1 MDFFSPPPTPPN
13 SGNPGTFN
21 DDADAFLGWFPAF
34 VAELNA
40 LLPYLTGAGFSDG
53 TAAAPGL
60 FWKGDPDTGLFR
72 PGSNALGIAAGG
84 VLRLTV
90 SALALTSTVPLRAP
104 LGTAAVPGISFET
117 DPNTGIRS
125 DGADVLHFI
134 TGGATRGFFSTSHFQ
149 STLPAVLPGG
159 AAAAPGLTFAGDLDT
174 GIFRAAADLLGIA
187 AGGEERFRVGSS
199 RVASLVPFSVPSG
212 NQTFPGLTFNEEV
225 GWNTGFFLAA
235 ENELG
240 VTCQGTERAR
250 FTPSGMQLQGL
261 LSGTAVTQTD
271 LDTTP
276 GRLLKVGDYG
286 LGGTARPIP
295 GNDADQIGAT
305 GFYQVTGATLN
316 RPAGM
321 SVGTLQHIQ
330 HGANRAVQ
338 IAYPQTAGDTGRWCR
353 HKDTSWGDWFL
364 TYDQRNIV
372 GAVSWSSGLPRGG
385 IIEKGETAGAEYVRF
400 ADGTQ
405 LCRLVQT
412 GVPGPTTPQGSLY
425 RTEWQTV
432 TLPVEFVSGALN
444 GHCVTGGCRGGSVI
458 SLLGRPGASNVA
470 AYMLLAPTS
479 YGATQ
484 TVDLLVTGRWR

>member
-1 MDFFSPPPTPPN
+1 M
-13 SGNPGTFN
+13 
-21 DDADAFLGWFPAF
+21 
-34 VAELNA
+34 
-40 LLPYLTGAGFSDG
+40 
-53 TAAAPGL
+53 
-60 FWKGDPDTGLFR
+60 
-72 PGSNALGIAAGG
+72 GS
-84 VLRLTV
+84 
-90 SALALTSTVPLRAP
+90 
-104 LGTAAVPGISFET
+104 
-117 DPNTGIRS
+117 
-125 DGADVLHFI
+125 
-134 TGGATRGFFSTSHFQ
+134 
-149 STLPAVLPGG
+149 
-159 AAAAPGLTFAGDLDT
+159 
-174 GIFRAAADLLGIA
+174 
-187 AGGEERFRVGSS
+187 
-199 RVASLVPFSVPSG
+199 
-212 NQTFPGLTFNEEV
+212 
-225 GWNTGFFLAA
+225 NTGFFLAA

-240 VTCQGTERAR
+240 VSCQGTERAR

-261 LSGTAVTQTD
+261 MTGTAVTQSD

-305 GFYQVTGATLN
+305 GFYQVTSATLN

-338 IAYPQTAGDTGRWCR
+338 IAYPQTASDTGRWCR
-353 HKDTSWGDWFL
+353 SKDTTWGDWFL

-372 GAVSWSSGLPRGG
+372 GAVSWASGFPRGG

-412 GVPGPTTPQGSLY
+412 GVPGPATPHGPLY

-432 TLPVEFVSGALN
+432 TLPVEFASGALN

-479 YGATQ
+479 YASTQ
-484 TVDLLVTGRWR
+484 VVDLLVTGRWR

>member
-1 MDFFSPPPTPPN
+1 M
-13 SGNPGTFN
+13 
-21 DDADAFLGWFPAF
+21 
-34 VAELNA
+34 
-40 LLPYLTGAGFSDG
+40 
-53 TAAAPGL
+53 
-60 FWKGDPDTGLFR
+60 
-72 PGSNALGIAAGG
+72 GS
-84 VLRLTV
+84 
-90 SALALTSTVPLRAP
+90 
-104 LGTAAVPGISFET
+104 
-117 DPNTGIRS
+117 
-125 DGADVLHFI
+125 
-134 TGGATRGFFSTSHFQ
+134 
-149 STLPAVLPGG
+149 
-159 AAAAPGLTFAGDLDT
+159 
-174 GIFRAAADLLGIA
+174 
-187 AGGEERFRVGSS
+187 
-199 RVASLVPFSVPSG
+199 
-212 NQTFPGLTFNEEV
+212 
-225 GWNTGFFLAA
+225 NTGFFLAA

-261 LSGTAVTQTD
+261 MTGTAVTQSD

-353 HKDTSWGDWFL
+353 SKDTSWGDWFL

-372 GAVSWSSGLPRGG
+372 GAVSWSSGFPRGG
-385 IIEKGETAGAEYVRF
+385 IIEQGQAANSEYVRF

-405 LCRLVQT
+405 LCRLVIT
-412 GVPGPTTPQGSLY
+412 GAPGPATPHGPLY

-432 TLPVEFVSGALN
+432 TLPVEFASGALN

-479 YGATQ
+479 YASTQ
-484 TVDLLVTGRWR
+484 VVDLLVTGRWR

>member
-1 MDFFSPPPTPPN
+1 MDFFTSPPTPPN

-60 FWKGDPDTGLFR
+60 VWREDPDTGIFR
-72 PGSNALGIAAGG
+72 PGSNALGVTAGG

-104 LGTAAVPGISFET
+104 LGTAAAPGISFEA

-125 DGADVLHFI
+125 DGADVLHFV
-134 TGGATRGFFSTSHFQ
+134 TGGATRGFFSTTHFQ

-187 AGGEERFRVGSS
+187 AGGEERFRIGSS
-199 RVASLVPFSVPSG
+199 RVAALVPFSVPDG
-212 NQTFPGLTFNEEV
+212 TQTFPGLTFNGEV
-225 GWNTGFFLAA
+225 GSNTGFFLAA

-240 VTCQGTERAR
+240 VSCQGTERAR

-261 LSGTAVTQTD
+261 LSGTAVTQSD

-295 GNDADQIGAT
+295 GNDADQISVT

-321 SVGTLQHIQ
+321 GVGTLQHIQ

-338 IAYPQTAGDTGRWCR
+338 ITYPQTASDTGRWCR
-353 HKDTSWGDWFL
+353 QKDTTWGDWFL

-372 GAVSWSSGLPRGG
+372 GAVSWASGFPRGG
-385 IIEKGETAGAEYVRF
+385 IIEQGQAANSEYVRF

-405 LCRLVQT
+405 MCRLVLT
-412 GVPGPTTPQGSLY
+412 GVPGPATPHGPLY

-432 TLPVEFVSGALN
+432 TLPVEFASGALN

-479 YGATQ
+479 YASTQ
-484 TVDLLVTGRWR
+484 VVDLLVTGRWR